1 MWFSQYPEA
10 TQKLQKI
17 FLFPFDNVPVLLLLL
32 YPPFMPDTR
41 YGMCSGRWTRPGMG
55 CGCLYCAM
63 SALFSHLTFSAAEQ
77 SAGSHVL
84 DKNGLLAKT
93 HSPVS

>member
-1 MWFSQYPEA
+1 
-10 TQKLQKI
+10 
-17 FLFPFDNVPVLLLLL
+17 
-32 YPPFMPDTR
+32 
-41 YGMCSGRWTRPGMG
+41 MG